1 MIEPLLLIMVV
12 VCASIAAVL
21 LLQGTRRTA
30 KEVHED
36 LMHALE
42 DTESAGAGRLVTRLV
57 IEGEHVYLNDELAAH
72 GLLTDRARRA
82 HTQWNRLKVVCG
94 IITGLALGMLF
105 SDGFGKVL
113 ALGICGG
120 AVGWLVARRSLKG
133 HQERFFREIE
143 YLLPI
148 VMERLVMAVQAG
160 HDILAA
166 VSQILRVERE
176 AQQHRTFGKGPTR
189 DPVTQLLHVVY
200 AMTQAGSS
208 FEAALGY
215 VAQRVESAPLR
226 HAFIH
231 LGVAH
236 REGGELIKPLREL
249 ADATQLYFQETVEEE
264 IAKMPIKATMPLVL
278 TFTGLILFFVT
289 APITQVSEIAERAAP
304 VSERPALKRGVSR

>member
-1 MIEPLLLIMVV
+1 MELVLLTLVG
-12 VCASIAAVL
+12 VCATVSLAL
-21 LLQGTRRTA
+21 LMRGTRRSA
-30 KEVHED
+30 KEVHQD
-36 LMHALE
+36 LVHGSELLSE
-42 DTESAGAGRLVTRLV
+42 QKAGDVATRLT
-57 IEGEHVYLNDELAAH
+57 IEGEHVILNDELAAH
-72 GLLTDRARRA
+72 GLLTERTRQEYHQR
-82 HTQWNRLKVVCG
+82 NRLKFVFGVLVG
-94 IITGLALGMLF
+94 AIAGLLLTESAVRTIGL
-105 SDGFGKVL
+105 SV
-113 ALGICGG
+113 CGG
-120 AVGWLVARRSLKG
+120 AVGWLLMKRALKA
-133 HQERFFREIE
+133 HQVRYFREIE

-166 VSQILRVERE
+166 VSHILRVERE
-176 AQQHRTFGKGPTR
+176 AREHRRLTSTTTR

-200 AMTQAGSS
+200 GMTQAGCS
-208 FEAALGY
+208 FESALGY

-289 APITQVSEIAERAAP
+289 APITQVSQIAERAAP
-304 VSERPALKRGVSR
+304 GSQRAIVERGSPR